1 MRALILSL
9 IAIFTLTLTH
19 ATEPFNGLLIDFNGK
34 PIKDAKVY
42 VNNPKHYA
50 KSDKEGKFGLTDVK
64 STDTL
69 HVKVNKMTYEI
80 PVNGSKGMR
89 ITVGEISA
97 TGTEDEELIKMGTG
111 YVKKREYLGP
121 RSAVTHEQL
130 VATGQTDLIQAM
142 RGLVAGVRVVNND
155 YGDKNELNGPNLSIR
170 NSMSFSAP
178 TNPLWVV
185 DGSESQIPPSLTVM
199 EVESV
204 EILKDGAGYGS
215 RGANGVIIVTLKNK

>member
-1 MRALILSL
+1 MRAIILSI
-9 IAIFTLTLTH
+9 IAIFTLTFTH

-34 PIKDAKVY
+34 PIKGAKIY

-50 KSDKEGKFGLTDVK
+50 KSDKEGKFGLTDVN

-69 HVKVNKMTYEI
+69 HVKTHKMTYEI

-89 ITVGEISA
+89 ITIGELSA
-97 TGTEDEELIKMGTG
+97 TGAEDQELIRMGTG

-121 RSAVTHEQL
+121 RSGVTHEQL

-155 YGDKNELNGPNLSIR
+155 YGENNSLSGPNLSIR
-170 NSMSFSAP
+170 NSMSFNAP

-185 DGSESQIPPSLTVM
+185 DGTESIIPPSLTVM

-204 EILKDGAGYGS
+204 EILKDGAGYGT
-215 RGANGVIIVTLKNK
+215 RGANGVIIVNLKK